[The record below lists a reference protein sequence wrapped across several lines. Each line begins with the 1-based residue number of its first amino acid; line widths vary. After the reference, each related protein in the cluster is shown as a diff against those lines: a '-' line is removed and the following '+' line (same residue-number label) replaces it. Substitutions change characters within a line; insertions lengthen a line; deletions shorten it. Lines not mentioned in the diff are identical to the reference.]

1 MDTQQAW
8 ASLAQNLRAFSA
20 SFTSFGTLSSLALLS
35 ALMSGC
41 SKTPTADPNS
51 AASEFTQ
58 TFHAEVAKTTD
69 LVDAANHADARK
81 GLIAKPTGQVTNA
94 AGEVIWDYDAF
105 NFIEGK
111 SPATVN
117 PSLWRQASLNNQI
130 GLFKV
135 ADRIYQLRGF
145 DLSNMTLI
153 EGETGWIV
161 VDVLTSEE
169 TARAAMDFARKHLGN
184 KPVTAIVFTHSHVDH
199 FGGALGVLSAEQVQ
213 AQNIPVVAPVGFMEE
228 ATSENLLVGMAM
240 ARRSVYMY
248 GKRLPR
254 SPEGLVDNGLGKAVA
269 YGKVGILPP
278 TVVVTESKE
287 SHNLDGL
294 EFMFHNVPGSEA
306 PSEFVFYL
314 PKLKAFGSAELFGHT
329 LHNIYTPRG
338 AKVRDALKWAA
349 YMDEALAYA
358 GDAEVMFHQ
367 HNWPVWGSS
376 NVRNFMEKQRDTY
389 RFIHDQTVR
398 HMNAGL
404 TSAEI
409 AEKVVMPPS
418 LHSFLSGRGYYGTV
432 SHNVKAV
439 YQFYMGWFD
448 ANPANLNPL
457 PPVESAKRYVDL
469 AGGMDTLLNK
479 AEQAVNKGEYRWAAE
494 LLKHA
499 VYADPD
505 NSKAKNL
512 LAQSF
517 DQMGYMAESA
527 PWRNFYL
534 TGALELREGGYT
546 EGFKRNMFLDM
557 LKHTSTP
564 RFLEGMAAAL
574 NSDKAENADI
584 QINLVFS
591 DTNESYVL
599 HIQNS
604 VLHHKAGKP
613 DPNSAATLTLSKPFF
628 LNMMTGEAG
637 AAELLLSDETRI
649 DGSTLKLGQ
658 FFGML
663 DKPTGNF
670 NIVTP

>member
-1 MDTQQAW
+1 MTHHPLLHKLGL
-8 ASLAQNLRAFSA
+8 LAL
-20 SFTSFGTLSSLALLS
+20 SFTALH
-35 ALMSGC
+35 AC
-41 SKTPTADPNS
+41 SEAPPTGGGLV
-51 AASEFTQ
+51 SEFTKA
-58 TFHAEVAKTTD
+58 FHADVAKNTD
-69 LVDAANHADARK
+69 LIDAANNEDARK

-94 AGEVIWDYDAF
+94 AGEVIWDYDEF

-111 SPATVN
+111 APPTVN

-145 DLSNMTLI
+145 DLANMTLI

-169 TARAAMDFARKHLGN
+169 TARAAMEFARKHLGD
-184 KPVTAIVFTHSHVDH
+184 KPVSAIIFTHSHADH
-199 FGGALGVLSAEQVQ
+199 FGGALGVLSAEEVQQRQV
-213 AQNIPVVAPVGFMEE
+213 PVVAPVGFIEE
-228 ATSENLLVGMAM
+228 ATSENILVGMAM
-240 ARRSVYMY
+240 TRRSVYMY

-254 SPEGLVDNGLGKAVA
+254 NPEGLIDNGLGKAVA
-269 YGKVGILPP
+269 YGKVGILQP
-278 TVVVTESKE
+278 TLTVKAARETHVI
-287 SHNLDGL
+287 DGL

-314 PKLKAFGSAELFGHT
+314 PALKAFGSAELFSHT

-338 AKVRDALKWAA
+338 AKVRDALKWSN
-349 YMDEALAYA
+349 YMDEAIEYA

-367 HNWPVWGSS
+367 HNWPVWGAA

-389 RFIHDQTVR
+389 KFIHDQTVR
-398 HMNAGL
+398 QINNGL
-404 TSAEI
+404 TSSEI
-409 AEKVVMPPS
+409 AEQVVMPPS
-418 LHSFLSGRGYYGTV
+418 LNQFLSGRGYYGTV

-457 PPVESAKRYVDL
+457 PPVEAAKRYVEV
-469 AGGMDTLLNK
+469 AGGIDALLDK
-479 AEQAVNKGEYRWAAE
+479 AESAVNKGEYRWAAE

-499 VYADPD
+499 VYAEPG
-505 NSKAKNL
+505 NTRAREL
-512 LAQSF
+512 LASSF

-534 TGALELREGGYT
+534 TGALELREGGYNQ
-546 EGFKRNMFLDM
+546 GFKRTMFFDM
-557 LKHTSTP
+557 LKHTPTP
-564 RFLEGMAAAL
+564 RFLEAMAAAL
-574 NSDKAENADI
+574 NSEKAKGEDI

-591 DTNESYVL
+591 DTGESYVL
-599 HIQNS
+599 RINNS
-604 VLHHKAGKP
+604 VFHHRAAAP
-613 DPNSAATLTLSKPFF
+613 DKNSAATLTLTKPFF
-628 LNMMTGEAG
+628 LNMVTGEAG
-637 AAELLLSDETRI
+637 ASDLLFSDQTKI

-658 FFGML
+658 FFAML
-663 DKPTGNF
+663 DKATGNF

>member
-1 MDTQQAW
+1 MK
-8 ASLAQNLRAFSA
+8 SN
-20 SFTSFGTLSSLALLS
+20 LALAALAMGAS
-35 ALMSGC
+35 ALLAAC
-41 SKTPTADPNS
+41 SESPAPSDPNS

-58 TFHAEVAKTTD
+58 AFHAEVAKNTD
-69 LVDAANHADARK
+69 LVDSANNADARK
-81 GLIAKPTGQVTNA
+81 GLIAKPTGKVLND
-94 AGEVIWDYDAF
+94 AGEVIWDYDEF

-111 SPATVN
+111 APSTVN

-130 GLFKV
+130 GLYKV

-153 EGETGWIV
+153 EGDTGWIV

-169 TARAAMDFARKHLGN
+169 TARAAMAFARKHLGD
-184 KPVTAIVFTHSHVDH
+184 KPVTAILFTHSHVDH
-199 FGGALGVLSAEQVQ
+199 FGGALGVLSAEEV
-213 AQNIPVVAPVGFMEE
+213 AARNIPVVAPIGFMEE

-240 ARRSVYMY
+240 ARRSIYMY

-254 SPEGLVDNGLGKAVA
+254 SPEGLIDNGLGKAVA

-278 TVVVTESKE
+278 TLVVKE
-287 SHNLDGL
+287 SRETHVLDGL

-314 PKLKAFGSAELFGHT
+314 PTLKAFGSAELFGHT
-329 LHNIYTPRG
+329 LHNLYTPRG
-338 AKVRDALKWAA
+338 AKVRDALKWAS
-349 YMDEALAYA
+349 YMDEAIAYA

-367 HNWPVWGSS
+367 HNWPVWGADNIRS
-376 NVRNFMEKQRDTY
+376 FMEKQRDTY

-398 HMNAGL
+398 HMNAGF
-404 TSAEI
+404 TSTEI
-409 AEKVVMPPS
+409 AEKVQMPPA
-418 LHSFLSGRGYYGTV
+418 LNSFLSGRGYYGTV

-457 PPVESAKRYVDL
+457 PPVEAAKRYVDV
-469 AGGMDTLLNK
+469 AGGMDALLNK
-479 AEQAVNKGEYRWAAE
+479 AEEAVNKGEYRWAAE

-499 VYADPD
+499 VYADHE
-505 NSKAKNL
+505 NSRAKAL

-534 TGALELREGGYT
+534 TGALELREGGYS
-546 EGFKRNMFLDM
+546 EGFKRTAFLDM
-557 LKHTSTP
+557 LKHTPTE

-574 NSDKAENADI
+574 NSDKAEGEDI

-591 DTNESYVL
+591 DTQESYVL
-599 HIQNS
+599 RINNS
-604 VLHHKAGKP
+604 VLHHRAGKP
-613 DPNSAATLTLSKPFF
+613 EEGSAATLTLSKPFF

-637 AAELLLSDETRI
+637 ATDLLFSDQTKI
-649 DGSTLKLGQ
+649 DGSTIKLGQ

-663 DKPTGNF
+663 EKATGNF

>member
-1 MDTQQAW
+1 MKSPTAW
-8 ASLAQNLRAFSA
+8 
-20 SFTSFGTLSSLALLS
+20 FTPALVALALL
-35 ALMSGC
+35 AAC
-41 SKTPTADPNS
+41 SKVPTPIDPNS
-51 AASEFTQ
+51 AASEYTQ
-58 TFHAEVAKTTD
+58 AFHAQVAENTD
-69 LVDAANHADARK
+69 LVDTANNADARK
-81 GLIAKPTGQVTNA
+81 GLIAKPTGKVLNDE
-94 AGEVIWDYDAF
+94 GEVIWDYDEF

-111 SPATVN
+111 APGTVN

-130 GLFKV
+130 GLYKV

-153 EGETGWIV
+153 EGEKGWIV

-169 TARAAMDFARKHLGN
+169 TARAAMAFARKHLGD

-199 FGGALGVLSAEQVQ
+199 FGGALGVLSAEEV
-213 AQNIPVVAPVGFMEE
+213 ATRKVPVVAPIGFMEE

-240 ARRSVYMY
+240 ARRSIYMY

-254 SPEGLVDNGLGKAVA
+254 SPEGLIDNGLGKAVA

-278 TVVVTESKE
+278 TLVVKE
-287 SHNLDGL
+287 AKETHVLDGL

-314 PKLKAFGSAELFGHT
+314 PTLKAFGSAELFGHT
-329 LHNIYTPRG
+329 LHNLYTPRG

-349 YMDEALAYA
+349 YMDEAIAYA

-367 HNWPVWGSS
+367 HNWPVWGAE
-376 NVRNFMEKQRDTY
+376 NVRSFMEKQRDVY

-398 HMNAGL
+398 HMNAGY
-404 TSAEI
+404 TSTEI
-409 AEKVVMPPS
+409 AEKVAMPPA
-418 LHSFLSGRGYYGTV
+418 LNSFLSGRGYYGTV

-457 PPVESAKRYVDL
+457 PPVEAAKRYVDV
-469 AGGMDTLLNK
+469 AGGMDALLNK
-479 AEQAVNKGEYRWAAE
+479 AEDAVNKGEYRWAAE

-499 VYADPD
+499 VYAEPE
-505 NSKAKNL
+505 NARAKGL
-512 LAQSF
+512 LAKSF

-546 EGFKRNMFLDM
+546 EGFKRTAFLDM
-557 LKHTSTP
+557 LKHTPTE
-564 RFLEGMAAAL
+564 RFLEAMAASL
-574 NSDKAENADI
+574 NSEKAEDEDI

-591 DTNESYVL
+591 DTQESYVL
-599 HIQNS
+599 RINNS
-604 VLHHKAGKP
+604 VLHHRAGKP
-613 DPNSAATLTLSKPFF
+613 ENNSAATLTLSKPFF

-637 AAELLLSDETRI
+637 ATDLLFSDQTKI
-649 DGSTLKLGQ
+649 DGSTIKLGQ

-663 DKPTGNF
+663 EKATGNF

>member
-1 MDTQQAW
+1 MKK
-8 ASLAQNLRAFSA
+8 N
-20 SFTSFGTLSSLALLS
+20 LALATL
-35 ALMSGC
+35 AIVVPAFLAAC
-41 SKTPTADPNS
+41 SKSPAPGTPNS

-58 TFHAEVAKTTD
+58 AFHAEVVKNTD
-69 LVDAANHADARK
+69 LADPTNNADARK
-81 GLIAKPTGQVTNA
+81 GLIAKPTGQVKNEQ
-94 AGEVIWDYDAF
+94 GEIIWDYDEF
-105 NFIEGK
+105 NFIEGNA
-111 SPATVN
+111 PGTVN

-130 GLFKV
+130 GLYKV

-153 EGETGWIV
+153 EGNTGWIV

-169 TARAAMDFARKHLGN
+169 TARAAMAFARKHLGD

-199 FGGALGVLSAEQVQ
+199 FGGALGVLSAEEV
-213 AQNIPVVAPVGFMEE
+213 AAGKIPVVAPIGFMEE

-278 TVVVTESKE
+278 TLVVKE
-287 SHNLDGL
+287 AKETHVLDGL

-314 PKLKAFGSAELFGHT
+314 PTLKAFGSAELFGHT
-329 LHNIYTPRG
+329 LHNLYTPRG
-338 AKVRDALKWAA
+338 AKVRDALKWAS
-349 YMDEALAYA
+349 YMDEAMAYA

-367 HNWPVWGSS
+367 HNWPVWGAD
-376 NVRNFMEKQRDTY
+376 NIRNFMEKQRDTY

-398 HMNAGL
+398 HMNAGY
-404 TSAEI
+404 TSTEI
-409 AEKVVMPPS
+409 AEKVAMPPA
-418 LHSFLSGRGYYGTV
+418 LNSFLSGRGYYGTV

-457 PPVESAKRYVDL
+457 PPVEAAKKYVDV
-469 AGGMDTLLNK
+469 AGGMDALLNK
-479 AEQAVNKGEYRWAAE
+479 AEEAVNKGEYRWAAE

-499 VYADPD
+499 VYAEPE
-505 NSKAKNL
+505 NARAKAL
-512 LAQSF
+512 LATSF

-534 TGALELREGGYT
+534 TGALELREGGYS
-546 EGFKRNMFLDM
+546 EGFKRTAFLDM
-557 LKHTSTP
+557 LKHTPTE
-564 RFLEGMAAAL
+564 RFLEAMAASL
-574 NSDKAENADI
+574 NSEKAEGEDI

-591 DTNESYVL
+591 DTQESYVL
-599 HIQNS
+599 RINNS
-604 VLHHKAGKP
+604 VLHHRAGKP
-613 DPNSAATLTLSKPFF
+613 EENSAATLTLSKPFF

-637 AAELLLSDETRI
+637 ATDLLFSDQTRI
-649 DGSTLKLGQ
+649 DGSTLKLGR

-663 DKPTGNF
+663 EKATGNF